1 MESSSSHNI
10 LVGRHLMGQLIAACD
25 MVVEWNKDIL
35 SANVYLESPAVME
48 KMAASCMLIESI
60 GEGVKKL
67 DRLFPGFLGN
77 NAPEV
82 PWRSIKGLRDHIAH
96 GYFNI
101 DADIV
106 FDVAKSELP
115 RLSTTFAR
123 LRALL
128 PDE

>member
-1 MESSSSHNI
+1 
-10 LVGRHLMGQLIAACD
+10 MGQLIAACD

-106 FDVAKSELP
+106 FDVAKNELP
-115 RLSTTFAR
+115 WLSTTFAR

-128 PDE
+128 PEE